1 MAMDPV
7 TILLL
12 IVGFWAVIY
21 IVSRMIGT
29 ERLNE
34 KGIDTGT
41 PLFLMIRTER
51 LNAFLTRMGKK
62 FPRAFWNV
70 GIVVAFG
77 GMIFGFYI
85 FADNFLKFF
94 ITPAEAGGVVPI
106 IPGVTISGLP
116 MVYMLIGLAVTL
128 ITHEFAHGLASSKD
142 EVPIKSSG
150 ILIFLVIF
158 GAFVE
163 PDDEVFEKEVGPRT
177 RMRLFAAG
185 SYANLITAFVV
196 FLLMMNFN
204 PMMSIAFNQPN
215 GAYIYETVS
224 GTPGA
229 EALQIGD
236 VIVGLND
243 TDINNWTDVGTFM
256 ANTTAGSQV
265 TIHTLDGSPVAVVLA
280 ANPNNATLG
289 YIGVLGADH
298 WEPKPGWDL
307 FLSPLFVLHVQ
318 QILLWTWIVLVSVG
332 LLNLLPVPALD
343 GDRILK
349 NALSLVTDDEK
360 KIKYVMWPLRIASL
374 VIVLGSI
381 VLSLYL
387 GKGIFG

>member
-1 MAMDPV
+1 MDPV
-7 TILLL
+7 TILIL
-12 IVGFWAVIY
+12 ILGFWLALY
-21 IVSRMIGT
+21 LVSRWVGV
-29 ERLNE
+29 EKLNE
-34 KGIDTGT
+34 RGVDAGT
-41 PLFLMIRTER
+41 PFFLMVKTAR

-62 FPRAFWNV
+62 LPRAFWNV

-94 ITPAEAGGVVPI
+94 TTPAQAGGVVPI
-106 IPGVTISGLP
+106 IPGVTITGLP

-150 ILIFLVIF
+150 LIFFFVIF

-163 PDDEVFEKEVGPRT
+163 PDEEVFENQVGPKS

-185 SYANLITAFVV
+185 SYANLITAFIV
-196 FLLMMNFN
+196 FILMMNFN
-204 PMMSIAFNQPN
+204 PIMSIAFNQPN
-215 GAYIYETVS
+215 GAYVYETVPGS
-224 GTPGA
+224 PGA
-229 EALQIGD
+229 EALEIGD

-243 TDINNWTDVGTFM
+243 TDIDIWTDVRDFM
-256 ANTTAGSQV
+256 VNTTAGSQV
-265 TIHTLDGSPVAVVLA
+265 TIHTLDGSPVAIVLT
-280 ANPNNATLG
+280 ANPNNATQG
-289 YIGVLGADH
+289 YIGILGADH

-307 FLSPLFVLHVQ
+307 FLSPLYVLHMQ
-318 QILLWTWIVLVSVG
+318 QILLWLWIVLVSVG
-332 LLNLLPVPALD
+332 LLNLLPIPALD
-343 GDRILK
+343 GDRIIK

-360 KIKYVMWPLRIASL
+360 KIKYIMWPLRIASL
-374 VIVLGSI
+374 VIVIGSI
-381 VLSLYL
+381 ALSLYL

>member
-1 MAMDPV
+1 MDPV
-7 TILLL
+7 TILIL
-12 IVGFWAVIY
+12 ILGFWLALYLVTRWAG
-21 IVSRMIGT
+21 VEKLS
-29 ERLNE
+29 ER
-34 KGIDTGT
+34 GVDAGT
-41 PLFLMIRTER
+41 PFFLMIKTAR

-62 FPRAFWNV
+62 LPRAFWNV

-85 FADNFLKFF
+85 FADNFLRFF
-94 ITPAEAGGVVPI
+94 TAPAQAGGVVPI
-106 IPGVTISGLP
+106 IPGVTITGLP

-150 ILIFLVIF
+150 LLFFFVIF

-163 PDDEVFEKEVGPRT
+163 PDEEVFENQVGPKS

-185 SYANLITAFVV
+185 SYANLITAFIV
-196 FLLMMNFN
+196 FILMMNLN
-204 PMMSIAFNQPN
+204 PIMSIAFNQPN
-215 GAYIYETVS
+215 GAYVYETVPGS
-224 GTPGA
+224 PGA
-229 EALQIGD
+229 EALEIGD

-243 TDINNWTDVGTFM
+243 TDINTWTDVILFM
-256 ANTTAGSQV
+256 ANATAGSQL
-265 TIHTLDGSPVAVVLA
+265 TIHTLDGSPLAIVLTA
-280 ANPNNATLG
+280 SPNNATSG
-289 YIGVLGADH
+289 YIGILGADH

-307 FLSPLFVLHVQ
+307 FLSPLYVLHVE
-318 QILLWTWIVLVSVG
+318 QILLWLWIVLVSVG

-360 KIKYVMWPLRIASL
+360 KIRYIMWPLRIASL
-374 VIVLGSI
+374 VIVIGSI
-381 VLSLYL
+381 ALSLYL

>member
-1 MAMDPV
+1 
-7 TILLL
+7 
-12 IVGFWAVIY
+12 
-21 IVSRMIGT
+21 
-29 ERLNE
+29 
-34 KGIDTGT
+34 
-41 PLFLMIRTER
+41 
-51 LNAFLTRMGKK
+51 MGKK

-94 ITPAEAGGVVPI
+94 TTPAQAGGVVPI
-106 IPGVTISGLP
+106 IPGVTITGLP

-163 PDDEVFEKEVGPRT
+163 PDDEVFEKQVGPKT

-196 FLLMMNFN
+196 FILMMNFN

-224 GTPGA
+224 GSPGA

-243 TDINNWTDVGTFM
+243 TDINTWTDVGLFM
-256 ANTTAGSQV
+256 ANATAGSQV
-265 TIHTLDGSPVAVVLA
+265 TIHTLDGSPAAIVLA

-289 YIGVLGADH
+289 YIGILGADH

-307 FLSPLFVLHVQ
+307 ILSPLYVFHMQ
-318 QILLWTWIVLVSVG
+318 QILLWLWIVLVSVG

-349 NALSLVTDDEK
+349 NALSLITDDEK
-360 KIKYVMWPLRIASL
+360 KIKYIMWPLRIASL
-374 VIVLGSI
+374 VIVIGSI

>member
-1 MAMDPV
+1 
-7 TILLL
+7 
-12 IVGFWAVIY
+12 
-21 IVSRMIGT
+21 
-29 ERLNE
+29 
-34 KGIDTGT
+34 
-41 PLFLMIRTER
+41 
-51 LNAFLTRMGKK
+51 
-62 FPRAFWNV
+62 
-70 GIVVAFG
+70 
-77 GMIFGFYI
+77 MIFGFYI

-94 ITPAEAGGVVPI
+94 TTPAQAGGVVPI
-106 IPGVTISGLP
+106 IPGVTITGLP

-163 PDDEVFEKEVGPRT
+163 PDDEVFEKQVGPKT

-196 FLLMMNFN
+196 FILMMNFN

-224 GTPGA
+224 GSPGA

-243 TDINNWTDVGTFM
+243 TDINTWTDVGLFM
-256 ANTTAGSQV
+256 ANATAGSQV
-265 TIHTLDGSPVAVVLA
+265 TIHTLDGSPAAIVLA

-289 YIGVLGADH
+289 YIGILGADH

-307 FLSPLFVLHVQ
+307 ILSPLY
-318 QILLWTWIVLVSVG
+318 
-332 LLNLLPVPALD
+332 
-343 GDRILK
+343 
-349 NALSLVTDDEK
+349 EK
-360 KIKYVMWPLRIASL
+360 KIKYIMWPLRIASL
-374 VIVLGSI
+374 VIVIGSI